1 MKKKT
6 ISVFELVTNRLNSD
20 DFKSRNR
27 WSDHDF
33 CRERLLNFSTVMV
46 IILNNISK
54 SLSVELSNF
63 FTQMRKGLSVSKQ
76 AFSKARYKIKAAG
89 FIELN
94 DVFVKAYYEGG
105 DYQLYKGTYLLLA
118 TDGSDYELPY
128 EASLIEAFG
137 AADNKVGKQPICMAK
152 GVKIWDLQNQLTVSS
167 VLGHYDIAE
176 IVHFKTAWADAKK
189 LLSTRKEGR
198 LLLLA
203 DMHYPSFWLIY
214 DLFKTDVDFVFRCPP
229 TFCREI
235 KAFMAGDDND
245 KVLTIPIGLDTY
257 RKSRFKRQMGAENM
271 IDAIR
276 VRAVKYTRPTGEQ
289 TCLITSIA
297 VEKLTYYD
305 IVDLYPYRWGEE
317 VSYYFD
323 KYRVEIENFSAKMP
337 EGIRQD
343 WYANTLNTNL
353 AQLIVQDAQQI
364 LDEELKGKNNKY
376 DYHINRS
383 VALGIIKDEMPKM
396 LFGKEKPITFYNR
409 MIQLII
415 KHREPVRPNRSYP
428 RIRKH
433 KLKFSM
439 NLRRVI

>member
-1 MKKKT
+1 
-6 ISVFELVTNRLNSD
+6 
-20 DFKSRNR
+20 
-27 WSDHDF
+27 
-33 CRERLLNFSTVMV
+33 MV

-63 FTQMRKGLSVSKQ
+63 FNQIRKGLSVSKQ
-76 AFSKARYKIKAAG
+76 AFSQARYKIKSTG

-94 DVFVKAYYEGG
+94 EVFVKSYYESG
-105 DYQLYKGTYLLLA
+105 DYQLYNGEYLLLA

-128 EASLIEAFG
+128 EDSLIETFG
-137 AADNKVGKQPICMAK
+137 VADNKVGKQPICMAK
-152 GVKIWDLQNQLTVSS
+152 GVKIWDLLNQLTISS
-167 VLGHYDIAE
+167 TLGHYNIAE
-176 IVHFKTAWADAKK
+176 MEHFKTTWADAKK
-189 LLSTRKEGR
+189 VLNTRKEGR

-203 DMHYPSFWLIY
+203 DMLYPSFWLIH
-214 DLFKTDVDFVFRCPP
+214 DLFNTEVDFVFRCTP

-235 KAFMAGDDND
+235 KAFMAGDETDQL
-245 KVLTIPIGLDTY
+245 LTIPIGLDVY
-257 RKSRFKRQMGAENM
+257 RKSRFKRQVGEKNM
-271 IDAIR
+271 TESIN
-276 VRAVKYTRPTGEQ
+276 VRAVKFTRPTGEE
-289 TCLITSIA
+289 TCLITSIP
-297 VEKLTYYD
+297 VEKLTYSS
-305 IVDLYPYRWGEE
+305 IIDLYPYRWGEE

-343 WYANTLNTNL
+343 WYASTLNTNL
-353 AQLIVQDAQQI
+353 SQLIIEDAQQI
-364 LDEELKGKNNKY
+364 LEEELKDKNNKY

-383 VALGIIKDEMPKM
+383 VAVGIIKDEMPKM

-409 MIQLII
+409 MIKLIVS
-415 KHREPVRPNRSYP
+415 HREPVRPNRSYP

>member
-1 MKKKT
+1 
-6 ISVFELVTNRLNSD
+6 
-20 DFKSRNR
+20 
-27 WSDHDF
+27 
-33 CRERLLNFSTVMV
+33 MV

-63 FTQMRKGLSVSKQ
+63 FNQIRKGLSVSKQ
-76 AFSKARYKIKAAG
+76 AFSKARYKVKSSG

-94 DVFVKAYYEGG
+94 DVFVKSYYESG
-105 DYQLYKGTYLLLA
+105 DYGLYKGQYLLLA

-128 EASLIEAFG
+128 EDSLIHAFG
-137 AADNKVGKQPICMAK
+137 VADNKVGKQPICMAK
-152 GVKIWDLQNQLTVSS
+152 GVKIWDILNKLTVSS
-167 VLGHYDIAE
+167 LLGHYNIAE
-176 IVHFKTAWADAKK
+176 IDHFKTAWIEAKK

-198 LLLLA
+198 LLLLG
-203 DMHYPSFWLIY
+203 DMHYPAFWLIY
-214 DLFKTDVDFVFRCPP
+214 DLFKTDADFLFRCPP

-235 KAFMAGDDND
+235 KAFMAGDEND
-245 KVLTIPIGLDTY
+245 QVLTIPIGLDPF
-257 RKSRFKRQMGAENM
+257 RKYRFKRQIGAYDM
-271 IDAIR
+271 PDTIC
-276 VRAVKYTRPTGEQ
+276 VRAIKFTRPTGEQ
-289 TCLITSIA
+289 TCLITSIK
-297 VEKLTYYD
+297 VDKLAYSD

-323 KYRVEIENFSAKMP
+323 KCRVEIENFSAKMP

-353 AQLIVQDAQQI
+353 AQLIIEDAQLI
-364 LDEELKGKNNKY
+364 LDEELKDKNNKY

-409 MIQLII
+409 MIKLIV
-415 KHREPVRPNRSYP
+415 KHREPVRPNRSFP
-428 RIRKH
+428 RKRKH
-433 KLKFSM
+433 KIKFSM